1 MPQRPRWKCDSSLI
15 SHQELHG
22 AFAVLR
28 AGENYSTIKGPKTA
42 CPNHEIGYQVTA
54 SGYGI
59 DSFTGNSR
67 ISSLGGRCGS
77 MRRKE
82 RDGLRLTISY
92 TYQQMK
98 SVTNYYIVNLAIAD
112 VAFLVCCVPF
122 SASVFATTSWN
133 YGLFMCKFVN
143 YFMLGTPYASFPI
156 CVGARRGVAPAGFCS
171 LGAPVAVTVLAT
183 CLTLAALSFDRY
195 LAIVHPVSSLV
206 YRTKGKA
213 KAISACIWL
222 GSFLASIPVAVYQT
236 EVKGYWYGPQTY
248 CRRQFPSLEAAQ
260 GFMVYTVLMSYVIPL
275 MVSATSYILIL
286 LRLRRPAVQP
296 EGNNA
301 VIQAHQAQQKRKV
314 AMMVATVV
322 LLFTLS
328 WLPNHVVALCL
339 SYANSSVNPIV
350 YSFMG
355 EDFRKNFKKAFPKCF
370 KINAVAPANNQLQLA
385 VPGPSGDNKAGNAT
399 PDEAGPSTLK
409 TSSTSKDMQT
419 SA

>member
-1 MPQRPRWKCDSSLI
+1 MSGLFENGSLFGI
-15 SHQELHG
+15 GDVLPTELVPDTSTE
-22 AFAVLR
+22 AY
-28 AGENYSTIKGPKTA
+28 NY
-42 CPNHEIGYQVTA
+42 NA
-54 SGYGI
+54 SGK
-59 DSFTGNSR
+59 DELTGNL
-67 ISSLGGRCGS
+67 SLSTSGTTAAVGAPDLGPEAIVVPTVFAIICAIGIAGNALVIYVVWR
-77 MRRKE
+77 
-82 RDGLRLTISY
+82 
-92 TYQQMK
+92 YQQMK

-112 VAFLVCCVPF
+112 IAFLVCCVPF

-143 YFMLGTPYASFPI
+143 YFML
-156 CVGARRGVAPAGFCS
+156 
-171 LGAPVAVTVLAT
+171 VTVLAT

-328 WLPNHVVALCL
+328 WLPNHVLNLWRLFDHNAPMTPTIHYIKVVALCL